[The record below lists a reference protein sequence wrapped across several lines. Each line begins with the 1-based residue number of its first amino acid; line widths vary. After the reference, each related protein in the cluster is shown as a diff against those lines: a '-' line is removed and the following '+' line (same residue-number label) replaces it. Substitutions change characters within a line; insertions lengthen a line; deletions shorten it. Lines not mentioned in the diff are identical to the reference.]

1 MQFEDKNVCVVKRLS
16 LQKLLAYGGEMQHS
30 SENVYESQPQQH
42 SSSAAAAANEGLQM
56 SPATNP
62 TLPATTQA
70 NPQQQQQQSNYLSS
84 SPHVQQPLPA
94 STRASSVAALQRL
107 SASID
112 VTVSRSN
119 SRASA
124 YEDNS
129 NKEQSEKLEGQQ
141 HQQPLVPTI
150 VAQSGLS
157 GEQHPVE
164 DQVEHHGPTYLKA
177 NCVLY
182 TFYGGDLKT
191 AIDDHFN
198 RALKESSP
206 SGQQHPQDPGSDSP
220 SHSES
225 SAKLQ
230 QQHRGKT
237 ILHFKLKG
245 ILACKNKGFG

>member
-62 TLPATTQA
+62 TTQA
-70 NPQQQQQQSNYLSS
+70 NPQQQSNYLSS

-94 STRASSVAALQRL
+94 STMASSVAALQRL

-129 NKEQSEKLEGQQ
+129 NKEQSEKIDGVQ
-141 HQQPLVPTI
+141 HQQQPLVPT
-150 VAQSGLS
+150 VVTQSGLS
-157 GEQHPVE
+157 AEQHPVE
-164 DQVEHHGPTYLKA
+164 DHAEHHGPTYLKA

-225 SAKLQ
+225 STKL
-230 QQHRGKT
+230 QQHRGKNF
-237 ILHFKLKG
+237 ILQIGELNQSLGNSSLQK
-245 ILACKNKGFG
+245 

>member
-30 SENVYESQPQQH
+30 SENVYESQPQQQQH
-42 SSSAAAAANEGLQM
+42 GSSSAAANGGLQM

-62 TLPATTQA
+62 TTQA
-70 NPQQQQQQSNYLSS
+70 NPQQQQQSNYLSS

-94 STRASSVAALQRL
+94 STMASSVAALQRL

-129 NKEQSEKLEGQQ
+129 NKEQSEKIDGVQ
-141 HQQPLVPTI
+141 HQQQPLVPT
-150 VAQSGLS
+150 VVTQSGLS
-157 GEQHPVE
+157 AEQHPVE
-164 DQVEHHGPTYLKA
+164 DHAEHHGPTYLKA

-225 SAKLQ
+225 STKL
-230 QQHRGKT
+230 QQHRGKNF
-237 ILHFKLKG
+237 ILQIGELNQSLGNSSLQK
-245 ILACKNKGFG
+245 

>member
-30 SENVYESQPQQH
+30 SENVYESQPQQQQQH
-42 SSSAAAAANEGLQM
+42 GSSSAAAANGGLQM

-62 TLPATTQA
+62 TTQA
-70 NPQQQQQQSNYLSS
+70 NPQQQSNYLSS
-84 SPHVQQPLPA
+84 SPHVQQPLP
-94 STRASSVAALQRL
+94 ASSVAALQRL

-237 ILHFKLKG
+237 ILHFKLLGNSSLQK
-245 ILACKNKGFG
+245 

>member
-1 MQFEDKNVCVVKRLS
+1 
-16 LQKLLAYGGEMQHS
+16 MQHS

-70 NPQQQQQQSNYLSS
+70 NPQQQQQQQSNYLSS

-94 STRASSVAALQRL
+94 STMASSVAALQRL

-237 ILHFKLKG
+237 ILHFKLLGNSSLQK
-245 ILACKNKGFG
+245 

>member
-1 MQFEDKNVCVVKRLS
+1 
-16 LQKLLAYGGEMQHS
+16 MQHPS
-30 SENVYESQPQQH
+30 QNVYESQPQQH
-42 SSSAAAAANEGLQM
+42 SSSAAANEGLQM

-70 NPQQQQQQSNYLSS
+70 NPQQQQQSNYLSS

-94 STRASSVAALQRL
+94 STMASSVAALQRL

-177 NCVLY
+177 NCLSVSI
-182 TFYGGDLKT
+182 FCSK
-191 AIDDHFN
+191 
-198 RALKESSP
+198 
-206 SGQQHPQDPGSDSP
+206 Q
-220 SHSES
+220 
-225 SAKLQ
+225 
-230 QQHRGKT
+230 
-237 ILHFKLKG
+237 
-245 ILACKNKGFG
+245 